1 MLTTSLREIP
11 KTSPNSGA
19 TVRLWHQMC
28 RYIQFFR
35 LMGCL
40 SEPRYHLTTPFPHQA
55 KEDHVSG
62 QWWMSFFPGAALILM
77 TAGFILIG
85 DGVNARSER

>member
-1 MLTTSLREIP
+1 
-11 KTSPNSGA
+11 
-19 TVRLWHQMC
+19 
-28 RYIQFFR
+28 
-35 LMGCL
+35 MGCL

-62 QWWMSFFPGAALILM
+62 RWMSFFPGAALILM

-85 DGVNARSER
+85 DGINARSER